1 MISLAEIPSCL
12 FPWEMKPA
20 AEHLAAGGSIQDI
33 PNMSREGVLED
44 FSDAGQGKAPVQS
57 M

>member
-1 MISLAEIPSCL
+1 
-12 FPWEMKPA
+12 MKLA
-20 AEHLAAGGSIQDI
+20 AEHLAAGGSVHDT
-33 PNMSREGVLED
+33 PHMSKEGVLEV

>member
-12 FPWEMKPA
+12 FPWEMKLA
-20 AEHLAAGGSIQDI
+20 AEHLAAGGGVHDI
-33 PNMSREGVLED
+33 PQMSKEGVLED
-44 FSDAGQGKAPVQS
+44 FSDAGPGKAPVQS

>member
-1 MISLAEIPSCL
+1 
-12 FPWEMKPA
+12 MKLA
-20 AEHLAAGGSIQDI
+20 AEHLAAGGSVHDI
-33 PNMSREGVLED
+33 PHMSKEGVLEV